1 MKPKAGESPSNMTLG
16 ASCDAALLD
25 DASKIIADGI
35 ATAIEAGVDPQAPFF
50 LWVDDEPYM
59 IQKVVLH
66 ESH

>member
-1 MKPKAGESPSNMTLG
+1 MKQKGGESPSSTTQG
-16 ASCDAALLD
+16 ASCNADLLD

-35 ATAIEAGVDPQAPFF
+35 ATAIEAGVDMEAPFF
-50 LWVDDEPYM
+50 LWVDAVPYM